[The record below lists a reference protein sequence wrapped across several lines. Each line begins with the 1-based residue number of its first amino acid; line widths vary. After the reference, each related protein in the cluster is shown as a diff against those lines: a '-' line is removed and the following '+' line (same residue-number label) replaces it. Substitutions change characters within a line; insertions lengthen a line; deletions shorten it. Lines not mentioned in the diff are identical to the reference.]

1 MLFIQTLRQTVKP
14 MRDVTVTLFT
24 GAHCIETESKNE
36 FRKLTGLLL
45 ETDDESAA
53 DVMGE
58 QLELLREFI
67 GTADFNALRSSDE
80 RLAGIRP
87 GACVIARGGDGK
99 PVVREVEDHAAHL

>member
-1 MLFIQTLRQTVKP
+1 

-24 GAHCIETESKNE
+24 GAHCIETEAKNE
-36 FRKLTGLLL
+36 FRKLTGMLL

-53 DVMGE
+53 VDMGE

-67 GTADFNALRSSDE
+67 ETADFNALRSSDE

-87 GACVIARGGDGK
+87 GACVIARGSDGK
-99 PVVREVEDHAAHL
+99 TAVRQVADHTGRQ